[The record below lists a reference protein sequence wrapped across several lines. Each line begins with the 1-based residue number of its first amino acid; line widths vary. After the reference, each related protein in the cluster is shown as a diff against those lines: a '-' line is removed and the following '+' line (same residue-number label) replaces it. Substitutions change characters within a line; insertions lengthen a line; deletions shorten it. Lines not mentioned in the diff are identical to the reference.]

1 MIRKLA
7 DKQEHPYEWI
17 DISDPGV
24 PELNE
29 IAAKY
34 GFHEASVNDSLQP
47 DHLPK
52 SEHFKNYQFVILRVY
67 DEENSIEADTVPEV
81 SNKISVFIGMDFIV
95 TVHKKN
101 WAALDVINKKCVQVR
116 ECSTSFQ
123 VLNEIIKAALHSF
136 EIAGHKLNHAIEYYE
151 EQVFLKERRAPL
163 LKGLYFVKRKVD
175 VIRHLLLLSYE
186 IIDGVDPVDN
196 STAETR
202 DIRDLYVKQ
211 QSFFDALSENT
222 NHLLNIYFNI
232 SAQRNNETIRILTIF
247 SVFFMPLTFI
257 VGIYGMNFD
266 FMPELRVKWGYPLV
280 IILMITVTIIIYSW
294 FKKKKWL

>member
-7 DKQEHPYEWI
+7 DKQEHSYAWI
-17 DISDPGV
+17 DVTDPGV
-24 PELNE
+24 PELNKL
-29 IAAKY
+29 AAEY
-34 GFHEASVNDSLQP
+34 GFHEASVNDSLQA

-52 SEHFKNYQFVILRVY
+52 SEQFKNYQFIILRVY

-81 SNKISVFIGMDFIV
+81 SNKISVFIGMNFIV
-95 TVHKKN
+95 TVHKKK
-101 WAALDVINKKCVQVR
+101 WAALDFIDKKCVQSR
-116 ECSTSFQ
+116 ECSTPFQ

-136 EIAGHKLNHAIEYYE
+136 EMAGHKLNHAIEYYE

-186 IIDGVDPVDN
+186 IIDNLDPVDK

-211 QSFFDALSENT
+211 QSIFDALSENT

-266 FMPELRVKWGYPLV
+266 FMPELRIKWGYPLV
-280 IILMITVTIIIYSW
+280 IILMVTVTIIIYSW